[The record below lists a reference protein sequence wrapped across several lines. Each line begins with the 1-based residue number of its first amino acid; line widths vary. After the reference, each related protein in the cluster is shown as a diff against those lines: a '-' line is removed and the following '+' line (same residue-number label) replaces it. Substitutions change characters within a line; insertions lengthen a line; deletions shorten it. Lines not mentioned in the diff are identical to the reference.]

1 MKRVLLPLLVVFA
14 ATAVNAQEI
23 TAPDFTLKDLGGKP
37 IKMSDYKGKVVLLNF
52 WATWC
57 GPCKDEIPDLVKVY
71 DTFKN
76 KGFVV
81 LGVSLDDEPQV
92 DVPPF
97 VSSFKKAT
105 GVKITYPLLIGDDT
119 IGDSYGGIR
128 GIPTSFLID
137 RKGVIRKKYI
147 GPPGRTSEEVVA
159 NLKTAVTKLL

>member
-1 MKRVLLPLLVVFA
+1 MKRVLLPLMAVFA
-14 ATAVNAQEI
+14 AGAVNAQEI
-23 TAPDFTLKDLGGKP
+23 KAPDFTLKDLGGKLV
-37 IKMSDYKGKVVLLNF
+37 KLSDYKGKVVLLNF

-57 GPCKDEIPDLVKVY
+57 GPCKDEIPDLVKVH
-71 DTFKN
+71 DLFKK

-81 LGVSLDDEPQV
+81 LGISLDDEPQV

-105 GVKITYPLLIGDDT
+105 GVIINYPLLIGDDM

-128 GIPTSFLID
+128 GIPTTFLID
-137 RKGVIRKKYI
+137 RKGIIRKKYI

-159 NLKTAVTKLL
+159 TLKTAVTKLL